1 MKKNSFIFLAGHNGL
16 VGKSVL
22 NLLKNKGFKNI
33 ITVDRKKLDLR
44 NFDKVKKFFKKK
56 RIDYM
61 VMAAAR
67 AGGIIANSSNQKD
80 FYLQNVEIQ
89 NSLLKL
95 ALEKKIKRTIYLGTS
110 CIYPK
115 FAKNPIKEESLLTG
129 ELEKTNQCYAIA
141 KISGIKLSEALFNDY
156 KLNIICLMPTNVYG
170 LNDNFNMTNGHV
182 IPAMISKFI
191 DAKKKKKREIRLLGT
206 GKPVREFLHSS
217 DLAQAIF
224 MCLDSSQKKI
234 KKIFKNKLPIINV
247 GSGESLTI
255 MKLSRIIAKEL
266 KYNGKIV
273 FDKNFPDGTY
283 KKNLNSEKILK
294 LGWKPRISLKNG
306 LKEVILKQLNI

>member
-22 NLLKNKGFKNI
+22 KLLKNEGFTNI
-33 ITVDRKKLDLR
+33 ITVERKKLDLR

-56 RIDYM
+56 NIDYM

-80 FYLQNVEIQ
+80 FYLENVEIQ

-115 FAKNPIKEESLLTG
+115 FAKNPITEDSLLTG

-170 LNDNFNMTNGHV
+170 LNDNFDMINGHV

-191 DAKKKKKREIRLLGT
+191 EAKKKKKKEIRLLGT
-206 GKPVREFLHSS
+206 GKPVREFIHSS
-217 DLAQAIF
+217 DLAHAIF
-224 MCLDSSQKKI
+224 VCLNSSQKKI
-234 KKIFKNKLPIINV
+234 KKLFKNKLPIINV

-255 MKLSRIIAKEL
+255 LKLSRIIAKEL
-266 KYNGKIV
+266 EYNGNIV

-294 LGWKPRISLKNG
+294 LGWKPKIKLSAGIS
-306 LKEVILKQLNI
+306 EVIKYKNI

>member
-22 NLLKNKGFKNI
+22 NLLKNKGFRNI
-33 ITVDRKKLDLR
+33 ITVDKKKLDLR

-56 RIDYM
+56 KIDYM

-80 FYLQNVEIQ
+80 FYLENVEIQ

-115 FAKNPIKEESLLTG
+115 FAKTPITEDSLLTG

-170 LNDNFNMTNGHV
+170 LNDNFDMINGHV

-191 DAKKKKKREIRLLGT
+191 EAKKRKKREIRLLGT
-206 GKPVREFLHSS
+206 GKPVREFIHSN
-217 DLAQAIF
+217 DLAHAIF
-224 MCLDSSQKKI
+224 TCLKSSQKKI
-234 KKIFKNKLPIINV
+234 KKLFKNKLPIINV

-255 MKLSRIIAKEL
+255 LKLSKIIAKEI
-266 KYNGKIV
+266 KYNGNIV

-294 LGWKPRISLKNG
+294 LGWKPKIKLSTGIS
-306 LKEVILKQLNI
+306 EVIKYKNI

>member
-16 VGKSVL
+16 VGKSVF
-22 NLLKNKGFKNI
+22 NLLKNEGFRNI

-44 NFDKVKKFFKKK
+44 NFEKVRKFFNKKK
-56 RIDYM
+56 IDYM

-80 FYLQNVEIQ
+80 FYLENVEIQ

-115 FAKNPIKEESLLTG
+115 FAKNPITEDSLLTG

-170 LNDNFNMTNGHV
+170 LNDNFDMINGHV

-191 DAKKKKKREIRLLGT
+191 EAKKKKKREIRLLGT
-206 GKPVREFLHSS
+206 GKPVREFIHSS
-217 DLAQAIF
+217 DLAHAIF
-224 MCLDSSQKKI
+224 VCLKSSQKKI
-234 KKIFKNKLPIINV
+234 KKLFKNKLPIINV

-255 MKLSRIIAKEL
+255 LKLSRIIAKEIE
-266 KYNGKIV
+266 YNGNIV

-294 LGWKPRISLKNG
+294 LGWKPKIKLSTGIS
-306 LKEVILKQLNI
+306 EVIKYRNI

>member
-16 VGKSVL
+16 VGKSVF
-22 NLLKNKGFKNI
+22 NLLKNEGFTNI

-56 RIDYM
+56 KIDYM

-80 FYLQNVEIQ
+80 FYLENVEIQ

-115 FAKNPIKEESLLTG
+115 FAKNPIIEDSLLTG

-170 LNDNFNMTNGHV
+170 LNDNFDMINGHV

-191 DAKKKKKREIRLLGT
+191 EAKKKKKKEIRLLGT
-206 GKPVREFLHSS
+206 GKPVREFIHSS
-217 DLAQAIF
+217 DLAHAIF
-224 MCLDSSQKKI
+224 VCLTSSQKKI
-234 KKIFKNKLPIINV
+234 KKLFKNKLPIINV

-255 MKLSRIIAKEL
+255 LKLSRIIAKEL
-266 KYNGKIV
+266 EYNGNIV

-294 LGWKPRISLKNG
+294 LGWKPKIKLSAGIS
-306 LKEVILKQLNI
+306 EVIKYKNI

>member
-22 NLLKNKGFKNI
+22 NLLKNEGFTNI

-56 RIDYM
+56 KIDYM

-80 FYLQNVEIQ
+80 FYLENVEIQ

-115 FAKNPIKEESLLTG
+115 FAKNPIIEDSLLTG

-170 LNDNFNMTNGHV
+170 LNDNFDMINGHV

-191 DAKKKKKREIRLLGT
+191 EAKKKKKKEIRLLGT
-206 GKPVREFLHSS
+206 GKPVREFIHSS
-217 DLAQAIF
+217 DLAHAIF
-224 MCLDSSQKKI
+224 VCLTSSQKKI
-234 KKIFKNKLPIINV
+234 KKLFKNKLPIINV

-255 MKLSRIIAKEL
+255 LKLSKIIAKEL
-266 KYNGKIV
+266 KYNGNIV

-294 LGWKPRISLKNG
+294 LGWKPKIKLSAGIS
-306 LKEVILKQLNI
+306 EVIKYKNI

>member
-16 VGKSVL
+16 VGKSVFD
-22 NLLKNKGFKNI
+22 LLKNKGFRNI

-56 RIDYM
+56 KIDYM

-80 FYLQNVEIQ
+80 FYLENVEIQ

-115 FAKNPIKEESLLTG
+115 FAKNPITEESLLTG

-170 LNDNFNMTNGHV
+170 LNDNFDMTNGHV

-191 DAKKKKKREIRLLGT
+191 EAKKKKKKEIKLLGT
-206 GKPVREFLHSS
+206 GKPVREFIHSS

-224 MCLDSSQKKI
+224 ACLKSPQKRI
-234 KKIFKNKLPIINV
+234 KKLFKNKLPIINV

-266 KYNGKIV
+266 EYNGNIV
-273 FDKNFPDGTY
+273 FDKSFPDGTY

-294 LGWKPRISLKNG
+294 LGWKPKIKLSTGIS
-306 LKEVILKQLNI
+306 EVIKSKNI

>member
-16 VGKSVL
+16 VGKSVFD
-22 NLLKNKGFKNI
+22 LLKNKGFRNI

-44 NFDKVKKFFKKK
+44 NFDKVKKFFAKKQ
-56 RIDYM
+56 IDYM

-80 FYLQNVEIQ
+80 FYLENVEIQ

-95 ALEKKIKRTIYLGTS
+95 ALKKKIKRTIYLGTS

-115 FAKNPIKEESLLTG
+115 FAKNPITEESLLTG

-170 LNDNFNMTNGHV
+170 LNDNFDMTNGHV

-191 DAKKKKKREIRLLGT
+191 EAKKKKKKEIKLLGT
-206 GKPVREFLHSS
+206 GKPVREFIHSS

-224 MCLDSSQKKI
+224 ACLKSPQKRI
-234 KKIFKNKLPIINV
+234 KKLFKNKLPIINV

-266 KYNGKIV
+266 EYNGNIV
-273 FDKNFPDGTY
+273 FDKSFPDGTY

-294 LGWKPRISLKNG
+294 LGWKPKIKLSTGIS
-306 LKEVILKQLNI
+306 EVIKSKNI

>member
-1 MKKNSFIFLAGHNGL
+1 MKKSNSIFLAGHNGL

-22 NLLKNKGFKNI
+22 NLLKKKGFKNI

-56 RIDYM
+56 KIDYM

-141 KISGIKLSEALFNDY
+141 KISGIKLSEAIFNDY

-170 LNDNFNMTNGHV
+170 LNDNFDMINGHV

-191 DAKKKKKREIRLLGT
+191 EAKKKKKREIRLLGT
-206 GKPVREFLHSS
+206 GKPVREFIHSN

-224 MCLDSSQKKI
+224 TCLVSSQKKI

-255 MKLSRIIAKEL
+255 MKLSKIIAKEL
-266 KYNGKIV
+266 EYNGNII

-294 LGWKPRISLKNG
+294 LGWKPKIKLSAGIS
-306 LKEVILKQLNI
+306 EVIKYKNI

>member
-22 NLLKNKGFKNI
+22 NLLKKKGFKNI

-44 NFDKVKKFFKKK
+44 NFDKVKKFFAKKQ
-56 RIDYM
+56 IDYM

-80 FYLQNVEIQ
+80 FYLENVEIQ

-115 FAKNPIKEESLLTG
+115 FAKNPITEESLLTG

-170 LNDNFNMTNGHV
+170 LNDNFDMTNGHV

-191 DAKKKKKREIRLLGT
+191 EAKKKKKKEIKLLGT
-206 GKPVREFLHSS
+206 GKPVREFIHSS

-224 MCLDSSQKKI
+224 SCLKSPQKRI
-234 KKIFKNKLPIINV
+234 KKLFKNKLPIINV

-266 KYNGKIV
+266 EYNGNIV
-273 FDKNFPDGTY
+273 FDKSFPDGTY

-294 LGWKPRISLKNG
+294 LGWKPKIKLSNGIS
-306 LKEVILKQLNI
+306 EVIKSKNI

>member
-16 VGKSVL
+16 VGKSVFD
-22 NLLKNKGFKNI
+22 LLKNKGFRNI

-44 NFDKVKKFFKKK
+44 NFDKVKKFFAKKQ
-56 RIDYM
+56 IDYM

-80 FYLQNVEIQ
+80 FYLENVEIQ

-115 FAKNPIKEESLLTG
+115 FAKNPITEESLLTG

-170 LNDNFNMTNGHV
+170 LNDNFDMTNGHV

-191 DAKKKKKREIRLLGT
+191 EAKKKKKKEIKLLGT
-206 GKPVREFLHSS
+206 GKPVREFIHSS

-224 MCLDSSQKKI
+224 SCLKSPQKRI
-234 KKIFKNKLPIINV
+234 KKLFKNKLPIINV

-266 KYNGKIV
+266 EYNGNIV
-273 FDKNFPDGTY
+273 FDKSFPDGTY

-294 LGWKPRISLKNG
+294 LGWKPKIKLSTGIS
-306 LKEVILKQLNI
+306 EVIKSKNI

>member
-1 MKKNSFIFLAGHNGL
+1 MKKSSFIFLAGHNGL
-16 VGKSVL
+16 VGKSVF
-22 NLLKNKGFKNI
+22 NLLKSKGFRNI

-56 RIDYM
+56 NIDYM

-80 FYLQNVEIQ
+80 FYLENVEIQ

-115 FAKNPIKEESLLTG
+115 FAKNPITEDSLLTG

-170 LNDNFNMTNGHV
+170 LNDNFDMINGHV

-191 DAKKKKKREIRLLGT
+191 EAKKKKKKEIRLLGT
-206 GKPVREFLHSS
+206 GKPVREFIHSS
-217 DLAQAIF
+217 DLAHAIF
-224 MCLDSSQKKI
+224 VCLNSSQKKI
-234 KKIFKNKLPIINV
+234 KKLFKNKLPIINV

-255 MKLSRIIAKEL
+255 LKLSRIIAKEL
-266 KYNGKIV
+266 EYNGNIV

-294 LGWKPRISLKNG
+294 LGWKPKIKLSAGIS
-306 LKEVILKQLNI
+306 EVIKYKNI

>member
-16 VGKSVL
+16 VGKSVFD
-22 NLLKNKGFKNI
+22 LLKNKGFRNI

-44 NFDKVKKFFKKK
+44 NFDKVKKFFAKKQ
-56 RIDYM
+56 IDYM

-80 FYLQNVEIQ
+80 FYLENVEIQ

-115 FAKNPIKEESLLTG
+115 FAKNPITEESLLTG

-170 LNDNFNMTNGHV
+170 LNDNFDMTNGHV

-191 DAKKKKKREIRLLGT
+191 EAKKKKKKEIKLLGT
-206 GKPVREFLHSS
+206 GKPVREFIHSS

-224 MCLDSSQKKI
+224 SCLKSPQKRI
-234 KKIFKNKLPIINV
+234 KKLFKNKLPIINV

-266 KYNGKIV
+266 EYNGNIV
-273 FDKNFPDGTY
+273 FDKSFPDGTY

-294 LGWKPRISLKNG
+294 LGWKPKIKLSNGIS
-306 LKEVILKQLNI
+306 EVIKSKNI